1 MKQLSINVLGR
12 IAVLLGLT
20 LVLLFNVG
28 LPTLQAQASQP
39 TAEADCDPARHIDV
53 SGQAVVNVTPDRA
66 LIQLGVQSNATG
78 LDEAQALNVVTI
90 KAVITAV
97 KALGVDAKDIATDSY
112 TVEPVYSNYETLFV
126 KGYRI
131 RNTVAITLRDVNKT
145 GPVVVAALKAGANT
159 VDNVDLYTSELRKY
173 RDQARDMAIKAA
185 REKAQALA
193 KAVGSDVGCA
203 LTINENTSS
212 YYNGWWW
219 YGRSQNQQTQWTQN
233 SVQNIPSQPSATTNV
248 DGEPISIGQI
258 SVKAD
263 VTATFSLK

>member
-1 MKQLSINVLGR
+1 M
-12 IAVLLGLT
+12 
-20 LVLLFNVG
+20 
-28 LPTLQAQASQP
+28 
-39 TAEADCDPARHIDV
+39 TAAESDCDASRHVDV

-66 LIQLGVQSNATG
+66 LVQLGVQSNATT
-78 LDEAQALNVVTI
+78 LDEAQALNVSTI
-90 KAVITAV
+90 KAVIAAV

-112 TVEPVYSNYETLFV
+112 TVEPVYSNYETLFI

-131 RNTVAITLRDVNKT
+131 RNTVAVTLRDVTKA
-145 GPVVVAALKAGANT
+145 GPAVVAALKAGANT

-193 KAVGSDVGCA
+193 KAVGGDIGCA
-203 LTINENTSS
+203 LTINESTSS

-219 YGRSQNQQTQWTQN
+219 YGRNQNQNQWTQN
-233 SVQNIPSQPSATTNV
+233 AVQNIPSQAPASGT